1 MLKLPDAI
9 RAQYDVTSMKSAI
22 HASAPCPVP
31 VKQAMIDWWG
41 PVLLEYYAGS
51 EGNGM
56 TFATSQDWLTHKGT
70 VGRAISGTVHLV
82 GENNETE
89 LAVGEEGAVFF
100 ESENDLDYHDEPEK
114 RSEKRR
120 RRKESV

>member
-1 MLKLPDAI
+1 
-9 RAQYDVTSMKSAI
+9 MKSTI
-22 HASAPCPVP
+22 HAAAPCPVP

-70 VGRAISGTVHLV
+70 VGRAISGTVHIV
-82 GENNETE
+82 GEDNETE

-100 ESENDLDYHDEPEK
+100 ESENVFEYHDDPEK
-114 RSEKRR
+114 TASSRNSKD
-120 RRKESV
+120 RKSTRLNSSH